1 MKRIGILTSGGDAP
15 GMNAAVRAA
24 VLAAQAK
31 GIKLFGI
38 QQGYKGLHEGKW
50 YELTLDRVDRI
61 HAQGGTVL
69 RTARFAPFS
78 NIEQRQEAIDQCLN
92 QCRGK
97 IDGLIVIGGDGSF
110 RGARDLCG
118 NGLPCVCLPAT
129 IDNDI
134 SCTDYTIGYDTALNT
149 VMNEVEAIADTARSH
164 DRCMVIEVMGN
175 KAGDLTLYGGIVSG
189 ATAIMLMEHGG
200 YDFPAEGEMGPELQ
214 ARFEG
219 DIIAKINRARA
230 KGKEYFL
237 VLVAEGITF
246 KKDKNGK
253 SRYPGGAEALAK
265 AIGGATGIESRAHVL
280 AYVQRG
286 GSPTACDRI
295 LATRMGVYA
304 VDLLARGVSNRVVA
318 VRREEIVDYEIKEAL
333 QMKKTLSK
341 EDYEL
346 ALRVSL

>member
-31 GIKLFGI
+31 GIKLYGI

-50 YELTLDRVDRI
+50 DELTLDRVDRI
-61 HAQGGTVL
+61 HAHGGTAL

-78 NIEQRQEAIDQCLN
+78 NIDQRQKAIDRCLAQCE
-92 QCRGK
+92 GK

-110 RGARDLCG
+110 RGARDLCDD
-118 NGLPCVCLPAT
+118 GLPCVCLPAT

-149 VMNEVEAIADTARSH
+149 VMNQVEAIADTARSH
-164 DRCMVIEVMGN
+164 DRCMVVEVMGN
-175 KAGDLTLYGGIVSG
+175 KAGDLTLYGGIASG
-189 ATAIMLMEHGG
+189 ATAIMLMERGG
-200 YDFPAEGEMGPELQ
+200 YDFPAEGEMSPALQ

-219 DIIAKINRARA
+219 DIIAQIKQSQE

-237 VLVAEGITF
+237 ILVAEGITF

-253 SRYPGGAEALAK
+253 SRYPGGVEALAK
-265 AIGGATGIESRAHVL
+265 AIGIATGIESRAHVL

-286 GSPTACDRI
+286 GCPTACDRI
-295 LATRMGVYA
+295 LATKMGDYA
-304 VDLLARGVSNRVVA
+304 VDLLARGVSNRVIA
-318 VRREEIVDYEIKEAL
+318 VKCEEIVDYEINEAL
-333 QMKKTLSK
+333 NMTKTIS
-341 EDYEL
+341 EADYAL
-346 ALRVSL
+346 AMRVSL